1 MYANP
6 KSYIRI
12 VSEKAK
18 KKFKNTYLG
27 KIWAPIR
34 EKKPN
39 STLNLKGPWQVQGVK
54 LFQPN
59 LCALLGQCIVNK
71 EKQSLK
77 HLICVEYL

>member
-18 KKFKNTYLG
+18 QKIKNTYLG

-34 EKKPN
+34 EKTQTAP
-39 STLNLKGPWQVQGVK
+39 
-54 LFQPN
+54 
-59 LCALLGQCIVNK
+59 
-71 EKQSLK
+71 
-77 HLICVEYL
+77 